1 VKSSCRCGSACP
13 VEGAKPRS
21 KVRSPPDRSL
31 TSIQVGLSLPYPL
44 YYDEAERVL
53 PDRPIGGL
61 GLLQVGVGV
70 RPIPLVP
77 LVGAALAS
85 GDADLSFASLQH
97 SPC

>member
-53 PDRPIGGL
+53 
-61 GLLQVGVGV
+61 
-70 RPIPLVP
+70 
-77 LVGAALAS
+77 A
-85 GDADLSFASLQH
+85 FASLAAFTVLTGVLNAR
-97 SPC
+97 PPVPTAAET